1 MEWSQLRTPW
11 RRIGC
16 LQKWDTDTRLVCLFC
31 LHWTMLAS
39 TISNW
44 FTEGCFGHW
53 AFGHTELTAMICL
66 SEHQTIASQC
76 AFSSDQRILSW
87 ISYKLIVLI
96 PMKPFFTA
104 TQISHYKYRYGSS
117 SGDYEHRRLAWAVSL
132 CPWICCTSLFFIWEK
147 GNQVLISMPSDQGY
161 SYLKFGHL
169 QRLKRLMMQI
179 RYKKGSRWSQS
190 PTLFVLFVWSRKC
203 NDYKIQFFYY

>member
-1 MEWSQLRTPW
+1 
-11 RRIGC
+11 
-16 LQKWDTDTRLVCLFC
+16 
-31 LHWTMLAS
+31 
-39 TISNW
+39 
-44 FTEGCFGHW
+44 
-53 AFGHTELTAMICL
+53 MICL

-161 SYLKFGHL
+161 SYLKFRHL

-190 PTLFVLFVWSRKC
+190 PTLFVLFVWSGKC
-203 NDYKIQFFYY
+203 NDYKIQFFFTIKLASETRYFTVTHVSRPVLESCRLNLISFWFTRIHLTSWFLLIALAKTYTKRLKDR